1 MSKVLVLKSSIL
13 AGYSQSNQLADH
25 FVAEWKAAHGGDE
38 IVIRDLAANPIP
50 VLDGELVGALRPS
63 DAALTPRQQEAL
75 ALSDELIAEI
85 QSVDT
90 VVITA
95 PMYNFNIPTQLKNYF
110 DLIAR
115 AGVTFRYTEKGPEGL
130 INGKKVIIITSR
142 GGIHK
147 DTPSDLLTPYLKLF
161 LGFLGLTDVQ
171 FVFAEGMAYGPEAAT
186 KASEEA
192 KAALQQLVSA

>member
-13 AGYSQSNQLADH
+13 ATYSQSNQLADF
-25 FVAEWKAAHGGDE
+25 FVEQWQAAHADDQ
-38 IVIRDLAANPIP
+38 ITVRDLAAQPIP

-63 DAALTPRQQEAL
+63 DAALTPRQQDAL
-75 ALSDELIAEI
+75 ALSDELIAEL
-85 QSVDT
+85 QAND
-90 VVITA
+90 VIVIAA

-130 INGKKVIIITSR
+130 VTGKRAIILTSR

-147 DTPSDLLTPYLKLF
+147 DTPTDLVVPYLRLF
-161 LGFLGLTDVQ
+161 LGFIGISDVE
-171 FVFAEGMAYGPEAAT
+171 FVFAEGIAYGPEVAT
-186 KASEEA
+186 KAQADA
-192 KAALQQLVSA
+192 KELLAQVVSA